1 MPALRPASLL
11 CALSSALALGT
22 ITLGAPAPARAT
34 KCPNVHLILDRSGSM
49 TTTMGTGTRWSAAR
63 DSIGSL
69 LDLVEPARVA
79 QVGLSYFPN
88 MGCDAAT
95 PVLPAYGT
103 KSPITLVLA
112 SLSPTGSTPSGTAIR
127 TAAALPALQD
137 PTRPQYILLMTDGG
151 PGCGGEPDSASGTA
165 GEITKA
171 RTAATPIYTF
181 VLGIGT
187 LSGSE
192 ATALTLM
199 ADAGG
204 RADST
209 TAKYYPATSVSQ
221 LQDSL
226 MRIAFRIQGET
237 AGCSDAVPAD
247 MGMATDLSVP
257 ADMGG
262 PADMSGMADLAI
274 PPRDMGT
281 TADLRDTAD
290 LRFDPPDFSV
300 PPADMRMSMP
310 DLSVP
315 PTDMRGMPADL
326 RMSPMDLTD
335 PTGTDDQGTSMPDG
349 ASMGTRLAIEWIAPR
364 ELQHGKSGQAVIRGS
379 GFATASPGPSVYLQN
394 GTELVEIRNV
404 LIEDKQTV
412 RVVIPA
418 DLAVGTYDVIVK
430 NPDGA
435 LARLP
440 GGFTVT
446 DTAMASGCTCT
457 VVTGRS
463 GGTTEAPVGLLLLGG
478 ALLVWRRSRRVLRV
492 RAA

>member
-1 MPALRPASLL
+1 MPALRPASLVR
-11 CALSSALALGT
+11 ALVALAFGT
-22 ITLGAPAPARAT
+22 VLLGALAPAHAT
-34 KCPNVHLILDRSGSM
+34 KCPNVHIILDRSGSM

-63 DSIGSL
+63 DSISGL
-69 LDLVEPARVA
+69 LDLVEPARAA

-95 PVLPAYGT
+95 PVLPAYGS
-103 KSPITLVLA
+103 KAAIA
-112 SLSPTGSTPSGTAIR
+112 SALSTLSPTGSTPSGTAVR

-171 RTAATPIYTF
+171 RTAAAPIYTF

-192 ATALTLM
+192 QTSLTLM

-204 RADST
+204 RADA
-209 TAKYYPATSVSQ
+209 TAIKYYPATSVSQ

-237 AGCSDAVPAD
+237 AGCSDAVPVD
-247 MGMATDLSVP
+247 MGMATDLSIP
-257 ADMGG
+257 LDDMGS
-262 PADMSGMADLAI
+262 PVDMRGMADLAI
-274 PPRDMGT
+274 PPRDMGMPS
-281 TADLRDTAD
+281 DLRDSTD
-290 LRFDPPDFSV
+290 LRFDPPDLSV
-300 PPADMRMSMP
+300 PPADMLMSLP
-310 DLSVP
+310 DLSMP
-315 PTDMRGMPADL
+315 PDLRGMPADM

-335 PTGTDDQGTSMPDG
+335 PTGTDDQGTAMPDG
-349 ASMGTRLAIEWIAPR
+349 GSPGDRLAIEWIAPR
-364 ELQHGKSGQAVIRGS
+364 ELPHGKSGQAVIRGS

-394 GTELVEIRNV
+394 GAELAELKNV
-404 LIEDKQTV
+404 LIEDRQTI
-412 RVVIPA
+412 RVVVPA
-418 DLAVGTYDVIVK
+418 ELAVGTYDVIVR

-435 LARLP
+435 QARLP
-440 GGFTVT
+440 GGLTIT

-457 VVTGRS
+457 VVPGRTG
-463 GGTTEAPVGLLLLGG
+463 GAPAPAGLLLLGG
-478 ALLVWRRSRRVLRV
+478 ALLGWRRSRRGMRV